1 MPLPNTIC
9 TKNVYQI
16 RVNFT
21 RMDQSEHF
29 VPIGFTPGKV
39 YPTGV
44 NFTTSNLRNR
54 ALVWAVTAQDN
65 YILSIEFRDLKVK

>member
-1 MPLPNTIC
+1 
-9 TKNVYQI
+9 
-16 RVNFT
+16 
-21 RMDQSEHF
+21 MDQSEQF

-39 YPTGV
+39 YLTGV

-54 ALVWAVTAQDN
+54 ALMWAVTAQDN